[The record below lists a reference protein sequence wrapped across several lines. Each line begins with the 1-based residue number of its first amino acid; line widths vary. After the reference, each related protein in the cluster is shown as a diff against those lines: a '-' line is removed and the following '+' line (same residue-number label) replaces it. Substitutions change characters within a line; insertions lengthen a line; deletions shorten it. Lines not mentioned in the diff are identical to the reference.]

1 MQTDDVLQV
10 MPAAAES
17 ANTLTGSAA
26 VEFPAAVVE
35 QAAHGA
41 AVAAVGGAHVAS
53 MWAPS
58 VAASAGV
65 DQQVGGA
72 GAALGPRGGKV
83 AQRNDRSLT
92 ADVETDNQNA
102 EDLTPHPVVSI

>member
-58 VAASAGV
+58 VAASAGWTSKW
-65 DQQVGGA
+65 
-72 GAALGPRGGKV
+72 AAP
-83 AQRNDRSLT
+83 AQRWDR
-92 ADVETDNQNA
+92 
-102 EDLTPHPVVSI
+102 VVARLLSATIDR